1 MGKKTKEEEPAK
13 KEIKRPVMLVV
24 KRSKDINRDTNSTG
38 ALPVKSCRVLGRSEK
53 AISRKVWLL
62 YDDYVKRFL
71 TEWAEEGKYLQTC
84 FGDYAYGWGEL
95 ADAEDE
101 FVETQLEF
109 IREYIAFLLIAGY
122 TKATLDHIR
131 FFLDI
136 QSGKQLN
143 DKMLITFFT
152 SDAREVFAY
161 VYDLNDIDL
170 EDVHAI
176 TDFDTMLVYLED
188 KRKWNAKSAKQFIE
202 EVKADLEDSGRK
214 VPLKYKFKNDR
225 LIIYCSFYGV
235 EPLHHYA
242 VE

>member
-1 MGKKTKEEEPAK
+1 
-13 KEIKRPVMLVV
+13 MLVTQALID
-24 KRSKDINRDTNSTG
+24 RNRTKNTIEV
-38 ALPVKSCRVLGRSEK
+38 PVKSCRVLGRSEK
-53 AISRKVWLL
+53 AIRKKVWGLFDE
-62 YDDYVKRFL
+62 YEERFRS
-71 TEWAEEGKYLQTC
+71 EWKEEGRYLHMW
-84 FGDYAYGWGEL
+84 FGDFGWGEL
-95 ADAEDE
+95 DEAEDE

-122 TKATLDHIR
+122 HKATLDHIR

-143 DKMLITFFT
+143 DKVLITFFT

-188 KRKWNAKSAKQFIE
+188 NRKWNAKSAKNFIE

-225 LIIYCSFYGV
+225 LIIYCSFHGV
-235 EPLHHYA
+235 EPLHHYG
-242 VE
+242 VG